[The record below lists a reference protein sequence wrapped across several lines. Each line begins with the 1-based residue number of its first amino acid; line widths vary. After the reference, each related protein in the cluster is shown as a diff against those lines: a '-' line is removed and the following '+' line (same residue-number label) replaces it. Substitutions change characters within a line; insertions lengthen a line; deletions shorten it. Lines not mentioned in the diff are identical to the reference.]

1 MTIKRKNHGRNHSY
15 WDVAEDGTETKVPG
29 VTTILGD
36 AIPKPALP
44 RWAAAEA
51 AGYAIENWD
60 ELTRTPAHKRYD
72 AIKAAPWTN
81 LTKAGAKGTEI
92 HEIAEQLLHG
102 NKVEI
107 PDEHAAY
114 VVSCVRFLD
123 DWGAEPVISE
133 ATVINRTVG
142 YAGTL
147 DLVARMGNETWLLD
161 WKTGKGV
168 YADSTLQ
175 LVAYARAEHYLGED
189 GEEHHMSSLEIDR
202 AGIVHLRDD
211 GYDVYETDI
220 SEVAWLAFRH
230 AAWMGRL
237 LHQEKTEAGY
247 RSGLDDFLLGRRVA
261 S

>member
-15 WDVAEDGTETKVPG
+15 WDVAEDGTETKVLG
-29 VTTILGD
+29 VTTILND
-36 AIPKPALP
+36 AVPKPALP

-60 ELTRTPAHKRYD
+60 ELTRTPVGKRYE
-72 AIKAAPWTN
+72 AIKAAPSPT
-81 LTKAGAKGTEI
+81 LTQAGAKGTDI
-92 HEIAEQLLHG
+92 HNLAEELVHG
-102 NKVEI
+102 REVDVPE
-107 PDEHAAY
+107 EHAAY
-114 VVSCVRFLD
+114 VASCVKFLD
-123 DWGAEPVISE
+123 EWGAVPIITE
-133 ATVINRTVG
+133 AVVINRTVG

-147 DLVARMGNETWLLD
+147 DLVAKMHGETWLLD

-175 LVAYARAEHYLGED
+175 IVAYARAEHFIGGD
-189 GEEHHMSSLEIDR
+189 DEEHHMSQLNIDR

-211 GYDVYETDI
+211 GYDVHETDI

-237 LHQEKTEAGY
+237 LHQEKTDSGY
-247 RSGLDDFLLGRRVA
+247 RSGLDDFLLGRVA
-261 S
+261 AK

>member
-15 WDVAEDGTETKVPG
+15 WDVHEDGTETKVLG

-60 ELTRTPAHKRYD
+60 ELTRTPVGKRYD

-92 HEIAEQLLHG
+92 HELAEKLAHG
-102 NKVEI
+102 QEVEI

-114 VVSCVRFLD
+114 VASCVKFLD
-123 DWGAEPVISE
+123 DWGAIPLVSE

-147 DLVARMGNETWLLD
+147 DLVAEMRRDRWLLD

-175 LVAYARAEHYLGED
+175 LVAYARAEHYLGPD
-189 GEEHHMSSLEIDR
+189 GEEHHMSLLEIDR

-220 SEVAWLAFRH
+220 SESGWLAFRH
-230 AAWMGRL
+230 AACMGRL
-237 LHQEKTEAGY
+237 LHQESTGAGY
-247 RSGLDDFLLGRRVA
+247 RSGLDDFLLGRVKA

>member
-15 WDVAEDGTETKVPG
+15 WDVHDDGTETKVPG

-36 AIPKPALP
+36 AIPASTSPC
-44 RWAAAEA
+44 WAAAESA
-51 AGYAIENWD
+51 SYAIENWD
-60 ELTRTPAHKRYD
+60 ELTRTPVGKRYE

-92 HEIAEQLLHG
+92 HELAEQLLHG
-102 NKVEI
+102 NKVEV
-107 PDEHAAY
+107 PPEHAAY
-114 VVSCVRFLD
+114 VDSCVTFLD
-123 DWGAEPVISE
+123 AWGAVPVISE

-147 DLVARMGNETWLLD
+147 DLVARMRGETWLLD

-175 LVAYARAEHYLGED
+175 LVGYARAEHYLGDD

-220 SEVAWLAFRH
+220 SEIVWLAFRH
-230 AAWMGRL
+230 AAWMGLL

-247 RSGLDDFLLGRRVA
+247 RSGLDDFLLGRVKA